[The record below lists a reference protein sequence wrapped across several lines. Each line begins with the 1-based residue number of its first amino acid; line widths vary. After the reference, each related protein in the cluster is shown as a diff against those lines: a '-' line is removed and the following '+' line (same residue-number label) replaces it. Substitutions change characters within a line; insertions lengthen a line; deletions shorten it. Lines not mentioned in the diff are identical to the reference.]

1 MTVLNVAGIDIP
13 IKRKNIKNI
22 HLSVNPPFGDVRI
35 SAPPSITNDALR
47 VYIVSKLQW
56 IKKQQRKYQEQQ
68 RLTERKYI
76 DRESY
81 YLWGKRLLLQVEETK
96 ARPLI
101 TLKNKNTLLISV
113 KPHTSPEKIS
123 FFIAEWYRKVIKQ
136 AIPGILSK
144 WEKLI
149 NASAGCDITVSSW
162 RVQTMKT
169 KWGSCNADKGT
180 ILINLELVKKP
191 EYCLEYVVVH
201 EMTHLLERRHNVH
214 FQQLLDGFLPNWKSI
229 RKELNELPLSFV
241 EWEIPE

>member
-1 MTVLNVAGIDIP
+1 MTLLKVAGIDVP

-22 HLSVNPPFGDVRI
+22 HLSVNPPSGDVRI
-35 SAPPSITNDALR
+35 SAPMSITEDVLR

-68 RLTERKYI
+68 RLTDRKYI

-81 YLWGKRLLLQVEETK
+81 YLWGKRLLLQVEEI
-96 ARPLI
+96 ASHPSLD
-101 TLKNKNTLLISV
+101 LKNKNVLRLSL
-113 KPHTSPEKIS
+113 KPHTPPEKIS
-123 FFIAEWYRKVIKQ
+123 VLITEWYRQVIKQ
-136 AIPGILSK
+136 SIPDIISK

-149 NASAGCDITVSSW
+149 GITVSSW

-169 KWGSCNADKGT
+169 MWGSCNTDKCR

-191 EYCLEYVVVH
+191 EYCLEYVIVH

-214 FQQLLDGFLPNWKSI
+214 FQQLLDGFLPNWKHI

-241 EWEIPE
+241 EWEIPD